1 MALAREM
8 LQEAMDGFFLA
19 AEHGRS
25 DVIKALVDHGQGRI
39 RLDDI
44 VDPKTGRTPLHV
56 AVANGKTDAVRVLLA
71 AGFAPDHESLLESD
85 AYEAQDQDT
94 TEVLPPPERDP
105 DVAVAVVVP
114 GRRTPYAL
122 AQKLQA
128 MDLVFVFHQFIIQ
141 QIAVNDVARVQ
152 RLLVAGIPV
161 TMTDGIAQNTL
172 LHWAV
177 SCKANEVLAYLLEL
191 QQVQERALVNQCNAD
206 GATPLHLAC
215 RANQADCVQILLKH
229 HADASIVGQNG
240 YCKDKRAV
248 DLSTSTAVM
257 VLFDTPVAPLPEEVE
272 VEEQAAAGPK
282 RKSSSAPASVRG
294 NQSVESDVGD
304 SSIRRR
310 RSATTDYEQQIRRLL
325 LQLEEKDLL
334 VSQLKKTIETLVV
347 ESQEIHKLGEEG
359 CVLDYVRK
367 LRQVGSPC
375 WHGSRRIAKTRNDS
389 MTDCVILQNP
399 GENHSAAAFRRC
411 RRPQQGPAAADPRP
425 QGPNSRDER
434 PETGTRLCNSYSHSA
449 SHCAFGETVRWL
461 AA

>member
-44 VDPKTGRTPLHV
+44 VDPETGRTPLHV

-71 AGFAPDHESLLESD
+71 AGFAPDHESLVASD
-85 AYEAQDQDT
+85 AYEFQDQDAAA
-94 TEVLPPPERDP
+94 VLPPPERDP
-105 DVAVAVVVP
+105 DVAAAVVVP

-191 QQVQERALVNQCNAD
+191 QQVQEHALVNQCNAD

-215 RANQADCVQILLKH
+215 RANQVDCVQILLKH
-229 HADASIVGQNG
+229 HADASIVGQKG
-240 YCKDKRAV
+240 YCKDKKAV

-257 VLFDTPVAPLPEEVE
+257 ALFDTPVAPLPEEL
-272 VEEQAAAGPK
+272 EEEEEHTAAGPK
-282 RKSSSAPASVRG
+282 RKSSSAPTSVRG
-294 NQSVESDVGD
+294 NQSAESDVGD

-310 RSATTDYEQQIRRLL
+310 RSATTDHEQQIRRFL

-334 VSQLKKTIETLVV
+334 INQLKKTIETLVV

-367 LRQVGSPC
+367 LRQV
-375 WHGSRRIAKTRNDS
+375 D
-389 MTDCVILQNP
+389 
-399 GENHSAAAFRRC
+399 
-411 RRPQQGPAAADPRP
+411 
-425 QGPNSRDER
+425 
-434 PETGTRLCNSYSHSA
+434 YSS
-449 SHCAFGETVRWL
+449 C
-461 AA
+461 

>member
-39 RLDDI
+39 RLADI
-44 VDPKTGRTPLHV
+44 VDPETGRTPLHV

-71 AGFAPDHESLLESD
+71 AGFAPDHESLLEND
-85 AYEAQDQDT
+85 AYEDQDAT
-94 TEVLPPPERDP
+94 AVLPSPERDP
-105 DVAVAVVVP
+105 DIAAAVVVP

-128 MDLVFVFHQFIIQ
+128 MDLVFVFHQFTIQ

-191 QQVQERALVNQCNAD
+191 QQVQEHALVNQCNAD

-215 RANQADCVQILLKH
+215 RANQVDCVQILLEH
-229 HADASIVGQNG
+229 HADASIVGQKG
-240 YCKDKRAV
+240 YCKDKKAV

-257 VLFDTPVAPLPEEVE
+257 ALFDTPVAPLA
-272 VEEQAAAGPK
+272 EEQAEEEEATDPK
-282 RKSSSAPASVRG
+282 RKSSSAPASVSG
-294 NQSVESDVGD
+294 HQSAASDAGD
-304 SSIRRR
+304 PASRRR
-310 RSATTDYEQQIRRLL
+310 RSATTDHEQQIRRFL

-334 VSQLKKTIETLVV
+334 INQLKKTIETLVV

-367 LRQVGSPC
+367 LRQVCLSC
-375 WHGSRRIAKTRNDS
+375 
-389 MTDCVILQNP
+389 
-399 GENHSAAAFRRC
+399 
-411 RRPQQGPAAADPRP
+411 
-425 QGPNSRDER
+425 
-434 PETGTRLCNSYSHSA
+434 
-449 SHCAFGETVRWL
+449 
-461 AA
+461 